1 MAHTGIGMKLG
12 AESMFFNPAGM
23 AYMDKTLEITGSFTG
38 ISAHCSATYDGMKH
52 KVDYPIST
60 PIFAGTGFKIYDNFK
75 AGVCFYTPYGS
86 SVSWG
91 DNWKGAVLNQDVKL
105 RVYTIQPTL
114 SWAINDKFSIGAG
127 VMVTWGNV
135 DLNKALVTAETADL
149 SIAVMKKLGM
159 LPAQTP
165 EFGTTTPASVNLKG
179 TADVAVGFN
188 FGAMYN
194 VNKDLSFGVN
204 FRTKMGMKVKKGD
217 ASVTYANNVA
227 QNMLGET
234 LDLINNANFSAEM
247 PCPWV
252 LGFGASYKPIDKLT
266 LAFDAKLTGWSAYK
280 SLDIDFLADQ
290 LDPYDQHIAKN
301 YSNAWCFSLGAQ
313 YALTK
318 RLDLRAG
325 LMVDAT
331 PVNDSYYNP
340 ETPGM
345 TKIEPT
351 VGFSF
356 RPVPAFSIDLGFMY
370 TAGVGSDNASCEYP
384 DMLGASMIG
393 RLQAAGLPEQTI
405 KDMGFSTT
413 GKFTA
418 DYTVH
423 AFVPS
428 IGVSYSF

>member
-1 MAHTGIGMKLG
+1 M
-12 AESMFFNPAGM
+12 
-23 AYMDKTLEITGSFTG
+23 
-38 ISAHCSATYDGMKH
+38 
-52 KVDYPIST
+52 
-60 PIFAGTGFKIYDNFK
+60 
-75 AGVCFYTPYGS
+75 
-86 SVSWG
+86 
-91 DNWKGAVLNQDVKL
+91 KL

-114 SWAINDKFSIGAG
+114 SWAINANFSIGAG

-135 DLNKALVTAETADL
+135 DLNKALVTAETADR

-280 SLDIDFLADQ
+280 TLDIDFLADQ
-290 LDPYDQHIAKN
+290 LAPYDQHITKN
-301 YSNAWCFSLGAQ
+301 YSNAWCFSLGAK
-313 YALTK
+313 YALTE

-370 TAGVGSDNASCEYP
+370 VAGLGRDNASCEYP

-423 AFVPS
+423 AFTPS